1 MILKKGR
8 KITLKINSMKRIMLH
23 YYSAVAA
30 KVQGWWGEKDGKLG
44 IFYDVQIFRI
54 YLKNT
59 SCTRSETFHKVWLQD
74 EWVYNDSS
82 THAHGLSLSDWKS
95 KFVLFSAL

>member
-30 KVQGWWGEKDGKLG
+30 KVQGWRGERDGKLG

-54 YLKNT
+54 
-59 SCTRSETFHKVWLQD
+59 
-74 EWVYNDSS
+74 
-82 THAHGLSLSDWKS
+82 
-95 KFVLFSAL
+95 